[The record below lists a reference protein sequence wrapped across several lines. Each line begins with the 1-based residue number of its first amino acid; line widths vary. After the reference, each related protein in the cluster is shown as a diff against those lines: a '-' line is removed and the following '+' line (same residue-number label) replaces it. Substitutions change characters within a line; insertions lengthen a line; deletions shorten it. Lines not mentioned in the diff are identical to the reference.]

1 MAKTAKKSK
10 LPSKKPP
17 KKGAVVA
24 KPKPA
29 PKRPAVKPP
38 VKVAPKPVAAPKSV
52 TKADTKPVVK
62 APVVKA
68 PVVKAPVVKAPAVK
82 APAVKAPVMKAPAKP
97 EVVAA
102 PPAIEAVDAAA
113 LNGAATKDRPK
124 PKGITIVTPKPMKK
138 PKIKKPLVMP
148 LLGQPL
154 LKPGAKRPKP
164 LIASGPNAPSLDRM
178 GTGPSTG
185 EKKTHLPKKELERYR
200 GVLLRKRAELI
211 GDVSSMENEALRGGN
226 SGSLSHLPQHMADQG
241 SDAYEQALSL
251 DLAQVDRNL
260 VREIDEALARI
271 EAGSFGVCML
281 TGKPISKERLDELPW
296 TRFTIEAARERERR
310 SFRP

>member
-1 MAKTAKKSK
+1 MAKAAKKSK
-10 LPSKKPP
+10 PAAKVLP
-17 KKGAVVA
+17 KKGAVPA
-24 KPKPA
+24 KPKPKPT
-29 PKRPAVKPP
+29 PKRPAAKPP
-38 VKVAPKPVAAPKSV
+38 LKVAPKPVASAKGVTKLDAKPVAKLDAKPVSKVAAPK
-52 TKADTKPVVK
+52 
-62 APVVKA
+62 APL
-68 PVVKAPVVKAPAVK
+68 
-82 APAVKAPVMKAPAKP
+82 KP
-97 EVVAA
+97 EVSAA
-102 PPAIEAVDAAA
+102 TPAIEPAASAA
-113 LNGAATKDRPK
+113 LNGAAAKDRPK

-148 LLGQPL
+148 SLGQPL

-178 GTGPSTG
+178 GAGPSTAL
-185 EKKTHLPKKELERYR
+185 KKTHLPKKELDRYR
-200 GVLLRKRAELI
+200 GILLRKRAELI
-211 GDVSSMENEALRGGN
+211 GDVSSMEGEALRGGN

-241 SDAYEQALSL
+241 TDAYEQALSL

-260 VREIDEALARI
+260 VREIDEALGRI